1 MPAPDISVRNLDY
14 PGLFAAVWWTGW
26 WVNLY
31 LQAWDA
37 PKTLNNLN
45 VINIVSKVEL
55 QPAWCR
61 WRLSAPG
68 QGHGDQRSHYR
79 RLTKPGRMWNGGSGS
94 SKVRSFWH
102 HRFIWK
108 NSNVLKRCCLMIC
121 AVLDTVYVTVWRSW
135 KFRIWR
141 KSRPGSPQRGGLS
154 GFQWNTWVQHRWFSV
169 SSDEAE
175 HGSPDNSRCYRETIS
190 SDLFLKLVRNVGCKP
205 CFFWIFMFF

>member
-1 MPAPDISVRNLDY
+1 MPAPDIPVRNLDY

-68 QGHGDQRSHYR
+68 QGHGDQQSHYQ

-94 SKVRSFWH
+94 SKVRSSWH

-108 NSNVLKRCCLMIC
+108 NLNVLKRCCLMIC
-121 AVLDTVYVTVWRSW
+121 AVLEH
-135 KFRIWR
+135 RIRNCLEEQEIPDMKKKSPR
-141 KSRPGSPQRGGLS
+141 KPTARWSFWVSVEYTSIASLILS
-154 GFQWNTWVQHRWFSV
+154 
-169 SSDEAE
+169 
-175 HGSPDNSRCYRETIS
+175 
-190 SDLFLKLVRNVGCKP
+190 LKWWGWTRLTRQ
-205 CFFWIFMFF
+205 